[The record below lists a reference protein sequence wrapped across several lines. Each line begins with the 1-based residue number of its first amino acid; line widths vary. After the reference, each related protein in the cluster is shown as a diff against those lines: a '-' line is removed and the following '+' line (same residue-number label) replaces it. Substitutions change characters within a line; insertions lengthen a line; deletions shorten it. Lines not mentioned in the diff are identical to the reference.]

1 MREQDRGANDMR
13 KLDLHSKGRVVVTD
27 PDLLASLRLSPEAV
41 ARIER
46 LERAQRRPGPR
57 IVLGG

>member
-1 MREQDRGANDMR
+1 MGGTGAIYMK
-13 KLDLHSKGRVVVTD
+13 KLDMHGKGRVVVTD
-27 PDLLASLRLSPEAV
+27 PDLLESLRLSPEAV

>member
-1 MREQDRGANDMR
+1 MK
-13 KLDLHSKGRVVVTD
+13 KLDMHGKGRVVVTD
-27 PDLLASLRLSPEAV
+27 PDLLESLRLSPEAV

>member
-1 MREQDRGANDMR
+1 MK
-13 KLDLHSKGRVVVTD
+13 KLDMHGKGRVIVTD

-46 LERAQRRPGPR
+46 LEHAQRRPGPR